1 MTSADELKLARA
13 FSRLGWIGFW
23 IQAALFIVPIVALVY
38 VLSSRAGGSGV
49 PLRFINY
56 LASAGVAIMVF
67 TTFWSYRYTR
77 LAGRMRDPV
86 ARPGW
91 IKVAR
96 TLWIG
101 LLAAFLGV
109 IVSLSLLIR
118 EVWGLLLLLL
128 RAPQGGVPVMQ
139 TSADDRT
146 SWVST
151 INVISLLAEL
161 CTLVGEVLFLG
172 ISLWLLHK
180 LVTRFGSFNADR
192 ADAELTRTAVETS

>member
-1 MTSADELKLARA
+1 MTSADEIKLARV

-23 IQAALFIVPIVALVY
+23 IQAALFILPIVALIY
-38 VLSSRAGGSGV
+38 VLSSRAGASGL

-56 LASAGVAIMVF
+56 VASAGVAIMAF

-77 LAGRMRDPV
+77 LAGRMRDPD
-86 ARPGW
+86 ARPAW
-91 IKVAR
+91 IRVAR

-109 IVSLSLLIR
+109 IVSLSLLIL

-172 ISLWLLHK
+172 ISLWLLHR
-180 LVTRFGSFNADR
+180 LVTRVGCFGAAPNAEHPR
-192 ADAELTRTAVETS
+192 SAVETS